1 MERLYRMIAMYMAGD
16 NWGEMSREQKD
27 FCQDMAEHLCL
38 TWALGI
44 LTALFAIGFVVSL
57 YFACEFYQE
66 KVILEQRIQ
75 ELQEQQPVIDNPVK
89 QQYQSND

>member
-44 LTALFAIGFVVSL
+44 LTALFAIGLFVSL
-57 YFACEFYQE
+57 YFTCKLYSDKIELQ
-66 KVILEQRIQ
+66 QQIQ
-75 ELQEQQPVIDNPVK
+75 ELQEQLPVIENPVK
-89 QQYQSND
+89 QQNQSND